1 MNACEHCEETFPN
14 ITELYK
20 HKHRAH
26 RQQSLALHNHKKD
39 DSMYELDYQKEMPAV
54 EYRKE
59 QSAIDYRNEQPAVE
73 YKRPLKQIKYREK
86 LPVQVFKEKTIK
98 RKRDYESDSD
108 DFYKRKKIHYKR
120 GRENDSDTE
129 LTSKRYRRASDSE
142 PEAIEYKPEDKL
154 ALVPYVKR
162 RRKKTKRKFI
172 KAKSDD
178 ESDMDY
184 KRIENYNTRIEQIYK
199 DNILNQ
205 KEQYENKLSK
215 RDDELDRLKKRY
227 EEEVVKRNKEFEER
241 ETQLKKELDEH
252 KENHQGKIN
261 EIENHYQNQ
270 LKLLQEK
277 IKSMEENKAS
287 FKPLSD
293 AIFNCITIEEIFKIK
308 KLVRNREFD
317 ELIKNHLDTL
327 QKLFLSLSFGVI
339 PICQPQRDVLTEN
352 QKKLI
357 EKIETSAPSKARK
370 LIIQNRSEIVAIF
383 DIIDQSLELAA
394 VTYDRFRKL

>member
-1 MNACEHCEETFPN
+1 MNVCEYCDESFPN

-20 HKHRAH
+20 HKYRVH
-26 RQQSLALHNHKKD
+26 QQRSLALHNHKKD
-39 DSMYELDYQKEMPAV
+39 DSMYNLEYRKELPAV
-54 EYRKE
+54 EYRK
-59 QSAIDYRNEQPAVE
+59 EQPAVE
-73 YKRPLKQIKYREK
+73 YKRPLKQIKYREN
-86 LPVQVFKEKTIK
+86 LPVQVLKEKTIK
-98 RKRDYESDSD
+98 RRRDYDSDS
-108 DFYKRKKIHYKR
+108 
-120 GRENDSDTE
+120 ENE
-129 LTSKRYRRASDSE
+129 YQGKRYRVASDSE

-162 RRKKTKRKFI
+162 KKKKPKRKFI
-172 KAKSDD
+172 QAKDND

-184 KRIENYNTRIEQIYK
+184 KRIEDYNTCIEQIYK
-199 DNILNQ
+199 DNILDQ
-205 KEQYENKLSK
+205 KEQYESKLSK
-215 RDDELDRLKKRY
+215 RDDELDKLKKQF
-227 EEEVVKRNKEFEER
+227 EEHVAKRNKEFEEK
-241 ETQLKKELDEH
+241 ENQLKKELDEH
-252 KENHQGKIN
+252 KKHYQGNMN

-308 KLVRNREFD
+308 KLVRNRDFD

-327 QKLFLSLSFGVI
+327 QKLFLSLSYGVI
-339 PICQPQRDVLTEN
+339 PICQPQREVLTEN

-357 EKIETSAPSKARK
+357 EKIETSAPSKAK
-370 LIIQNRSEIVAIF
+370 QLIMQNRSEIVTIF

-394 VTYDRFRKL
+394 VAYDRFRKL